1 MPSGSF
7 LSSSLSCAPV
17 AVEPWMD
24 TSATFVAGPMPQPSI
39 LPIRLSGDVAGFDSG
54 MRGLAVLPS
63 PSKMPSGV
71 GAGGAPGNMSPPGTG
86 GVPPSPPN
94 DPPLVGAGAGARGG
108 WPGIGA
114 KGPAGGGWG
123 RWGGWRGPS
132 GGGHGRG
139 QHDKHVVEVATR
151 ERELGPQTPP
161 CGVFILAR
169 MGLQVFHA
177 AHVDGD
183 LALGAQAQDA
193 LFHRGFA
200 EPGNAILPRRA
211 RLLKL
216 AQQFAQ
222 RRVFAGGL
230 QHEVLEV

>member
-17 AVEPWMD
+17 AVETLMD

-54 MRGLAVLPS
+54 MRGLA
-63 PSKMPSGV
+63 
-71 GAGGAPGNMSPPGTG
+71 
-86 GVPPSPPN
+86 GVPAPPAKR
-94 DPPLVGAGAGARGG
+94 PAAG
-108 WPGIGA
+108 WC
-114 KGPAGGGWG
+114 G
-123 RWGGWRGPS
+123 RWRGWRGTS

-139 QHDKHVVEVATR
+139 QHHKHVVEVATR

-177 AHVDGD
+177 AQVDGD

-200 EPGNAILPRRA
+200 EPGNAILPRRT

-216 AQQFAQ
+216 
-222 RRVFAGGL
+222 
-230 QHEVLEV
+230 